1 MPGGGAALL
10 LVKSLALAAVDCAS
24 VFIAFAA
31 APGFHIGNFPWA
43 LLNLLVVLVFAD
55 TTVLL
60 YPYLKR
66 RYGAS
71 YARGWCLATGGY
83 YLLTMV
89 LTPLFY
95 WRTPGPLF
103 TAMVGGAL
111 ALYAAAV
118 AAILLTRNKR
128 RRRDTQ
134 VNGGVIALRTCWEF
148 AAPFGRSD
156 MPVVLEL
163 EAAIASRVSAASRR
177 VQALCAAFSEPD
189 FQAAVHELLEIA
201 ELLKS
206 REKQLLS

>member
-1 MPGGGAALL
+1 MPGGGSALL
-10 LVKSLALAAVDCAS
+10 LVKSLALAVVDCAS

-128 RRRDTQ
+128 RRRRDTQ
-134 VNGGVIALRTCWEF
+134 VNGGVIAL
-148 AAPFGRSD
+148 S
-156 MPVVLEL
+156 MLEL
-163 EAAIASRVSAASRR
+163 GGS
-177 VQALCAAFSEPD
+177 
-189 FQAAVHELLEIA
+189 VHELQS
-201 ELLKS
+201 LLPP
-206 REKQLLS
+206 RRGRG

>member
-95 WRTPGPLF
+95 WRMPGSLF
-103 TAMVGGAL
+103 TVVVCGAL
-111 ALYAAAV
+111 ALYAAV
-118 AAILLTRNKR
+118 
-128 RRRDTQ
+128 
-134 VNGGVIALRTCWEF
+134 
-148 AAPFGRSD
+148 
-156 MPVVLEL
+156 
-163 EAAIASRVSAASRR
+163 AAIASRVSAASRR

>member
-1 MPGGGAALL
+1 M
-10 LVKSLALAAVDCAS
+10 DCAS

-95 WRTPGPLF
+95 WADAGPVVHRHGGRGPGAVRRRPWRPSCSPA
-103 TAMVGGAL
+103 TS
-111 ALYAAAV
+111 AAA
-118 AAILLTRNKR
+118 AGIPR
-128 RRRDTQ
+128 
-134 VNGGVIALRTCWEF
+134 
-148 AAPFGRSD
+148 
-156 MPVVLEL
+156 
-163 EAAIASRVSAASRR
+163 
-177 VQALCAAFSEPD
+177 
-189 FQAAVHELLEIA
+189 
-201 ELLKS
+201 
-206 REKQLLS
+206 

>member
-1 MPGGGAALL
+1 MKRKSVPGGGAALL

-118 AAILLTRNKR
+118 LPSITA
-128 RRRDTQ
+128 
-134 VNGGVIALRTCWEF
+134 
-148 AAPFGRSD
+148 
-156 MPVVLEL
+156 
-163 EAAIASRVSAASRR
+163 
-177 VQALCAAFSEPD
+177 
-189 FQAAVHELLEIA
+189 
-201 ELLKS
+201 
-206 REKQLLS
+206 

>member
-83 YLLTMV
+83 
-89 LTPLFY
+89 
-95 WRTPGPLF
+95 
-103 TAMVGGAL
+103 
-111 ALYAAAV
+111 
-118 AAILLTRNKR
+118 
-128 RRRDTQ
+128 
-134 VNGGVIALRTCWEF
+134 
-148 AAPFGRSD
+148 
-156 MPVVLEL
+156 
-163 EAAIASRVSAASRR
+163 
-177 VQALCAAFSEPD
+177 
-189 FQAAVHELLEIA
+189 
-201 ELLKS
+201 
-206 REKQLLS
+206 

>member
-89 LTPLFY
+89 LTPCS
-95 WRTPGPLF
+95 TGGCPGSLLRSWFAGPG
-103 TAMVGGAL
+103 AVRRRGGHPAHPQQ
-111 ALYAAAV
+111 APAAAG
-118 AAILLTRNKR
+118 IPR
-128 RRRDTQ
+128 
-134 VNGGVIALRTCWEF
+134 
-148 AAPFGRSD
+148 
-156 MPVVLEL
+156 
-163 EAAIASRVSAASRR
+163 
-177 VQALCAAFSEPD
+177 
-189 FQAAVHELLEIA
+189 
-201 ELLKS
+201 
-206 REKQLLS
+206 